1 MNLQLIN
8 GSFSKQEALEL
19 ITQMVHVKIKFQEN
33 KIQHS
38 SNEEDIKM
46 RESRIKHLQ
55 KDLYEI
61 KKEIDKEVE
70 FIDIHSEIIIGKI

>member
-46 RESRIKHLQ
+46 RESKIKQLQ